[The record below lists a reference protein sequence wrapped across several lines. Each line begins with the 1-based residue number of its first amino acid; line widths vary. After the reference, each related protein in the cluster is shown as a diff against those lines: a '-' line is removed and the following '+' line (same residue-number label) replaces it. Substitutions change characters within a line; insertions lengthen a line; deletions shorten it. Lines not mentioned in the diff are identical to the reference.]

1 MMGRTENVYAAD
13 SSEMD
18 ETQLAGDEGSDM
30 PVYLEYYENGVL
42 TRVPLERAS
51 TLIRR
56 LRSQVDFAV
65 TNPRVGK
72 IHAEF
77 IVRDG
82 KVFVKDLNSKNGTYI
97 NGNPQRLG
105 SNVEYP
111 LKDRDRVSMADS
123 EFTLR
128 CSSR

>member
-1 MMGRTENVYAAD
+1 M
-13 SSEMD
+13 
-18 ETQLAGDEGSDM
+18 
-30 PVYLEYYENGVL
+30 
-42 TRVPLERAS
+42 
-51 TLIRR
+51 
-56 LRSQVDFAV
+56 DFAV

-105 SNVEYP
+105 SNVEYQ
-111 LKDRDRVSMADS
+111 LNDRDRVSMADS